1 MGHTEM
7 SFKDALNDQKGRE
20 LIDGIED
27 TLKSL
32 RGQESDSRLQRL
44 LNQQVTELEQITG
57 YRYAT
62 EFDNQGDTQ

>member
-7 SFKDALNDQKGRE
+7 SFKDALNDPKGRE

-32 RGQESDSRLQRL
+32 QGQESDSRLQRL